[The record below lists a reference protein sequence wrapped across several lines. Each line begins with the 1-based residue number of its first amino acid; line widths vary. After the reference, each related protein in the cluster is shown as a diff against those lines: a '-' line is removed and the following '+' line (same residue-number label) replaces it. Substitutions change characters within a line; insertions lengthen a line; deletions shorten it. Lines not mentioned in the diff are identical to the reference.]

1 MFLSDFRAGRN
12 LWDKESNPLTLQ
24 IRKPRSRDTLW
35 LAGKSYC
42 RKSLFV
48 LVLLQSYCRKR
59 LLVLVFKK
67 QTNKQTKNQGCFYC
81 YCFPWDFQSSV
92 SLSTTTA
99 RSTTTSIASIVLWM
113 VSRVQYAYLKEAV
126 RYTVDPI
133 SLNVWATWNL
143 QAKWVDVSC
152 LVLPLVGEEVPKTE
166 PSSLSQRVSLVQRT
180 GDKTRNRELFWSIG
194 QRRQRPNL
202 SRDLTY
208 FLCAKMTCEVYT
220 EKCVLS
226 LL

>member
-1 MFLSDFRAGRN
+1 MS
-12 LWDKESNPLTLQ
+12 
-24 IRKPRSRDTLW
+24 
-35 LAGKSYC
+35 
-42 RKSLFV
+42 
-48 LVLLQSYCRKR
+48 QSYCRKR
-59 LLVLVFKK
+59 LLVLFFKK
-67 QTNKQTKNQGCFYC
+67 QTNKKTKAVFTVIV
-81 YCFPWDFQSSV
+81 FPEISNPV
-92 SLSTTTA
+92 SLLLSYSSTTTA

-133 SLNVWATWNL
+133 SLHVWATWNL

-202 SRDLTY
+202 SRDLTSFFVQRWLVRSTLKNVCY
-208 FLCAKMTCEVYT
+208 
-220 EKCVLS
+220 LS
-226 LL
+226 YNT

>member
-24 IRKPRSRDTLW
+24 IRKPRSRHTML
-35 LAGKSYC
+35 LAQCHRVTAGKGF
-42 RKSLFV
+42 LF
-48 LVLLQSYCRKR
+48 CF
-59 LLVLVFKK
+59 FKK
-67 QTNKQTKNQGCFYC
+67 QTNKKNQGCFYC

-92 SLSTTTA
+92 SLLLSYSSTTTA

-133 SLNVWATWNL
+133 SLHVWATWNL

-180 GDKTRNRELFWSIG
+180 GDKTWNRELFWSIG
-194 QRRQRPNL
+194 QTRQKPNL

>member
-1 MFLSDFRAGRN
+1 MS
-12 LWDKESNPLTLQ
+12 
-24 IRKPRSRDTLW
+24 
-35 LAGKSYC
+35 
-42 RKSLFV
+42 
-48 LVLLQSYCRKR
+48 QSYCRKR
-59 LLVLVFKK
+59 LLDWFLKK
-67 QTNKQTKNQGCFYC
+67 QTNKENQGCFYR

-92 SLSTTTA
+92 SLVLYYRSTTTA

-113 VSRVQYAYLKEAV
+113 VSRVQYAYIKETV

-180 GDKTRNRELFWSIG
+180 QETKQGIG
-194 QRRQRPNL
+194 SCFGQL
-202 SRDLTY
+202 
-208 FLCAKMTCEVYT
+208 AKEGRGQTSQEI
-220 EKCVLS
+220 
-226 LL
+226 